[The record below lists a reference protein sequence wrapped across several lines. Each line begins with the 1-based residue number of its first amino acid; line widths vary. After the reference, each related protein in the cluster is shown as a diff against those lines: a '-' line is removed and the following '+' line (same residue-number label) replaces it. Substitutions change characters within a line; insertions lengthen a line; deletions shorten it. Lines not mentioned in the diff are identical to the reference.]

1 MPRATTPELTDA
13 ERRIMAVLWDRGE
26 ASVRDLTDA
35 LASHALAYT
44 TVLTTIRIMTEK
56 GYVTFR
62 KEGRAHIYRPLLSRR
77 GAQARALGSLVKSLF
92 EGSPKRLAQHLID
105 EDQLTLEDVEA
116 LRAALLERKTAGE
129 KNGEKK

>member
-1 MPRATTPELTDA
+1 MPRATTPDLTDA

-26 ASVRDLTDA
+26 ASVRELTDA
-35 LASHALAYT
+35 LTAHALAYT

-62 KEGRAHIYRPLLSRR
+62 KEGRAHIYRPLLSKR
-77 GAQARALGSLVKSLF
+77 GARARALGSVVKALF
-92 EGSPKRLAQHLID
+92 DGSPKRLAQHLVD

-116 LRAALLERKTAGE
+116 LRAALLERRRDGE
-129 KNGEKK
+129 KT